1 MWSAYCCALVFAVG
15 ANLAG
20 GQTPRTAPMAGST
33 RAVRVGDP
41 RRGRLIAKATCAAC
55 HGLDGNSPSAQIP
68 KLAGQKPAYLY
79 RQLWAFR
86 TGARRSPV
94 MAPIVATLSDRDMA
108 DAASYFALQR
118 RRADPPGDPGRSAAG
133 ERIFFMGIPGR
144 VRACAACHQGPAGR
158 EVPRGRGGMMGGGM
172 MGGGMMGG
180 GMMGRGRASPATT
193 GPVPI
198 LPGQHAPYLIDQ
210 LKRFADGKR
219 PSPVMGPIA
228 AGMGA
233 SERAAVAA
241 YLSAAPP
248 K

>member
-1 MWSAYCCALVFAVG
+1 MGSAYCCALIFAVG
-15 ANLAG
+15 ANVAG
-20 GQTPRTAPMAGST
+20 GQTPRTAPMAGSI
-33 RAVRVGDP
+33 RAVRVGNP
-41 RRGRLIAKATCAAC
+41 RRGRLIAKETCAAC
-55 HGLDGNSPSAQIP
+55 HGLDGNSPSALIP
-68 KLAGQKPAYLY
+68 KLAGQTPAYLY

-86 TGARRSPV
+86 RGARRSPV
-94 MAPIVATLSDRDMA
+94 MAPIVARLSDRDMA

-118 RRADPPGDPGRSAAG
+118 RRPDPPGDTGRSAIG

-158 EVPRGRGGMMGGGM
+158 EAVPWRGGMMGGGM
-172 MGGGMMGG
+172 MGG
-180 GMMGRGRASPATT
+180 GRASPATT

-219 PSPVMGPIA
+219 PSPVMDPIA

-233 SERAAVAA
+233 SERAAVAT
-241 YLSAAPP
+241 YLSSAPP
-248 K
+248 KYE